1 MIAKIY
7 GKSTKF
13 VVNNTW
19 NESYINDQYKRP
31 KIQHMKDIIRQKT
44 VQKSEKKQTT
54 QNLKKIKIEA
64 SKLQN
69 IQVVAQRKTKGSQ
82 LEKES

>member
-1 MIAKIY
+1 
-7 GKSTKF
+7 
-13 VVNNTW
+13 
-19 NESYINDQYKRP
+19 
-31 KIQHMKDIIRQKT
+31 MKDIIRQKT